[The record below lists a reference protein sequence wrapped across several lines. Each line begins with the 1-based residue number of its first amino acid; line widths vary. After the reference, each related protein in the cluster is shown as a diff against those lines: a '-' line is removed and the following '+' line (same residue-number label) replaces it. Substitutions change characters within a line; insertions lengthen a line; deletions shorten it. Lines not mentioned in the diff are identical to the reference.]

1 MYFVGE
7 ALKETDGKWHLCT
20 SSRKLSRRVRESDTC
35 ILRRESSQG
44 E

>member
-20 SSRKLSRRVRESDTC
+20 SSRKLSRRV
-35 ILRRESSQG
+35 
-44 E
+44 